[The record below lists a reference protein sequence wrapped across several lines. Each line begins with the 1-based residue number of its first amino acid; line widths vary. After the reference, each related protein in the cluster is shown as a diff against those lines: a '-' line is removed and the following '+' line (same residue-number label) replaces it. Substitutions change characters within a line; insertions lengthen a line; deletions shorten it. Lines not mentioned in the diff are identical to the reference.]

1 MMGWRPRPV
10 DFNPAWFIGRGR
22 WLSKKQPEKRASL
35 ESVCPEQLEEL
46 TVEFVALPLF
56 ILDIGAAGI
65 ENAE

>member
-10 DFNPAWFIGRGR
+10 GFNPAWFIL
-22 WLSKKQPEKRASL
+22 LSKKQPEKRASL

>member
-1 MMGWRPRPV
+1 MMGWRPRLV
-10 DFNPAWFIGRGR
+10 DFNPARFIL
-22 WLSKKQPEKRASL
+22 LSNKQPEKRTSL